1 MRQAP
6 HPFGVWLAGA
16 ARGPVPKSSA
26 WRRAMI
32 LSVLWTTAVLTSSS
46 EASETK
52 HGGGRPL
59 GQSPLSNAIVK
70 AWHDSTQGNHPIRI
84 RFSRRVCP
92 YPYFY
97 VRAIGVE
104 LAYASIRQSE
114 FYLLRSASTTAP
126 TPTPAPAPTPA
137 PTYTCRHPFLA
148 RESERFHGA
157 SSGAT
162 HLQSHDS
169 LPMDQPNPNQ

>member
-16 ARGPVPKSSA
+16 AGGPVPKSSA

-46 EASETK
+46 ETSETK

-97 VRAIGVE
+97 VRAIGIE
-104 LAYASIRQSE
+104 LAYAAVRQSE
-114 FYLLRSASTTAP
+114 SSSVSASLRVDDGTY
-126 TPTPAPAPTPA
+126 
-137 PTYTCRHPFLA
+137 TYTCTR
-148 RESERFHGA
+148 
-157 SSGAT
+157 T
-162 HLQSHDS
+162 YTCTYIHLQTS
-169 LPMDQPNPNQ
+169 LPCAGERKISPSPCHAKQCSYTSPIT